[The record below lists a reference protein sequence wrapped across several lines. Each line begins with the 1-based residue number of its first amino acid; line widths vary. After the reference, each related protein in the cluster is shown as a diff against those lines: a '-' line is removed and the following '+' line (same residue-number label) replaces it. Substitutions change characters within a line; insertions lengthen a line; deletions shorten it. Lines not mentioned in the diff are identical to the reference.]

1 MPSAPLPWSTSL
13 RAPSTLAH
21 LPGSP
26 EEQAGW
32 RLRQLTG
39 CCWWGQWP
47 FYRAA
52 LFEMS
57 QFSLE
62 QARLHLH
69 LHLPGV
75 YRVTSLP
82 VHPGL
87 RQRFSRRG
95 GQQPRLQGP
104 DTGRALF
111 PSRMMSSMVHWRQAV
126 WTWSWM
132 QCAQGPQGTDV
143 RESWNPIFRR
153 DLKDYLVEGFL
164 SRRVPAKVSPWCYY
178 C

>member
-104 DTGRALF
+104 DTAESPLPQQDDVQRGALASGRVDLELD
-111 PSRMMSSMVHWRQAV
+111 AV
-126 WTWSWM
+126 CT
-132 QCAQGPQGTDV
+132 GTSGNRCQRV
-143 RESWNPIFRR
+143 MESDF
-153 DLKDYLVEGFL
+153 
-164 SRRVPAKVSPWCYY
+164 
-178 C
+178 